1 MRLSCG
7 WNFERS
13 RRDRFKFNFR
23 WNSNDF
29 VAGFKGPCLHEINT
43 LYTPLIV
50 SHVYSRRNS
59 RYLNTDERISISSV
73 FFVTERDFHLK
84 SWKSD
89 FETSKDATYKE
100 IWIMLHYHLYVP
112 LSRSFFMLENYTF
125 IKSNILMSASFRLI
139 RLLLLSKA
147 ESISLYSFKRFT
159 LFNATRIFV
168 SFFFSFHSYSLFSLV
183 FDKGYHEIWSVLVHF
198 YLWVSIKDCTVE
210 LRILGMTSD

>member
-1 MRLSCG
+1 MNVFQYRLYSL
-7 WNFERS
+7 S
-13 RRDRFKFNFR
+13 RRD
-23 WNSNDF
+23 
-29 VAGFKGPCLHEINT
+29 
-43 LYTPLIV
+43 
-50 SHVYSRRNS
+50 
-59 RYLNTDERISISSV
+59 
-73 FFVTERDFHLK
+73 DFHLK

-147 ESISLYSFKRFT
+147 ETISLYPFKRFT
-159 LFNATRIFV
+159 RFNATRISV
-168 SFFFSFHSYSLFSLV
+168 SFFFLFSYSLFSLV
-183 FDKGYHEIWSVLVHF
+183 FSKGYDEIWSVPVHF